1 MALIKCPDCEK
12 EVSDK
17 AENCIHCG
25 CPLKL
30 PDYIVKFKTPTLP
43 KCVLRV
49 KFVFY
54 DDSKKEVL
62 GEARQGEIISLKIKE
77 ATTIRIHLGRGFKDA
92 ILEYEPHQGARY
104 CILERNTFLGAK
116 LVIQEVDFFDSD
128 N

>member
-17 AENCIHCG
+17 AESCINCG

-43 KCVLRV
+43 KCIVKV
-49 KFVFY
+49 KFIVY
-54 DDSKKEVL
+54 NDSTKEVL
-62 GEARQGEIISLKIKE
+62 GQAQQCEIVSLKIE
-77 ATTIRIHLGRGFKDA
+77 EPTIIRIHLGRGFKDA
-92 ILEYEPHQGARY
+92 IFEYQPHQGAKY
-104 CILERNTFLGAK
+104 CILERNTLLGAK
-116 LVIQEVDFFDSD
+116 LIVQEVDFFGSD